1 MYQLRILYYMSTFQ
15 NEEQFYQV
23 VRMAT
28 ERLAEIPER
37 TASFSHSN
45 LVLRICLTNPTAEL
59 LLDGRQPPLEVFYG
73 KSPGE
78 ANITLTLEA
87 DLLHELWLGKQDLRQ
102 MLFNGQIQTT
112 GNLLRAVPIIDMLT
126 AFQEVYP

>member
-1 MYQLRILYYMSTFQ
+1 MSIFQ
-15 NEEQFYQV
+15 NEEQVYQTV
-23 VRMAT
+23 QIAI

-45 LVLRICLTNPTAEL
+45 LVLRICLINPAAEL

-112 GNLLRAVPIIDMLT
+112 GNLLRAIPIIDMLT
-126 AFQEVYP
+126 AFQDVYP